1 MQNRRKTKE
10 NHEKT
15 MEIRFPKTTIGALAH
30 WDPAP
35 SSKVRK
41 TSAFETSMLLVPPSA
56 AVMSTNLGIGPQI
69 YGNFN
74 GKSWQRIWQNHETSK
89 KFGVVNL

>member
-1 MQNRRKTKE
+1 MESHSKTEGNRRKTKE
-10 NHEKT
+10 NHEKP
-15 MEIRFPKTTIGALAH
+15 MEIRFPKTTIRALAH

-35 SSKVRK
+35 SSKARK

-56 AVMSTNLGIGPQI
+56 AVMSTSLGILGIGPQI

-74 GKSWQRIWQNHETSK
+74 GKSWQHMAK
-89 KFGVVNL
+89 P